1 MGLKIAIS
9 NIKNETIHADLNK
22 LPDECPICHNN
33 IEPVFCWG
41 YYGFENPLTQVVF
54 KCPRQLCQ
62 CLFVSLYEKTSKN
75 SLEAVYLVSVPN
87 IHVKKEFDQTIQG
100 ISENFCNIYNE
111 AFQAEQSELLQ
122 ICGVGYRKALEFLI
136 KDYLIALTPT
146 NQENIKK
153 KFLGKCISED
163 IQSENIREIARRATW
178 LGNDETH
185 YVRIWEQK
193 DLKDLKRLIDI
204 TVYWIEA
211 EEKTKEAIRDM
222 PSN

>member
-1 MGLKIAIS
+1 MSFTFSIVGTEGEKRVTSL
-9 NIKNETIHADLNK
+9 DR

-33 IEPVFCWG
+33 IGAIFCSG
-41 YYGFENPLTQVVF
+41 YYGFETLLTQIVF
-54 KCPRQLCQ
+54 KCPRQSCQ
-62 CLFVSLYEKTSKN
+62 HLFISLYERQSMD
-75 SLEAVYLVSVPN
+75 SPEVVYKRSVPN
-87 IHVKKEFDQTIQG
+87 VNVKKEFDKIVQS
-100 ISENFCNIYNE
+100 ISENFCDIYNE
-111 AFQAEQSELLQ
+111 AFQAEQSGLLQ

-153 KFLGKCISED
+153 KFLGQCISED

-204 TVYWIEA
+204 TVYWMEA

>member
-1 MGLKIAIS
+1 MSLRIPIF
-9 NIKNETIHADLNK
+9 NIENERVHADLNEI
-22 LPDECPICHNN
+22 PDECPICHNN

-41 YYGFENPLTQVVF
+41 YYGFANPLIQLVF
-54 KCPRQLCQ
+54 KCPRQSCQ
-62 CLFVSLYEKTSKN
+62 YLFVSLYEKPSKN
-75 SLEAVYLVSVPN
+75 SLDAVYLCSGPN
-87 IHVKKEFDQTIQG
+87 TKVKKEFDQTIKG
-100 ISENFCNIYNE
+100 ISESFCNIWNE
-111 AFQAEQSELLQ
+111 AFQAEQSGLLQ

-178 LGNDETH
+178 IGNDETH